1 MGLTPRGRRLARW
14 TVVPLTLAASIFC
27 ATLHNGR
34 PVEATA
40 TPSERSIQLGN
51 ASAGSLYALSLAV
64 KDPTLLQGTDA
75 VRVTV
80 RDAQGEVESKW
91 LHAADLD
98 LYLTL
103 RPRSAGP
110 VTVSLSS
117 SSSASIPEISSRLSK
132 ILQPVVQHGNAPDL
146 NRGVIAA
153 SPNGTW
159 REAQSFELGQTI
171 FGSDD
176 ERPYAPSKSED
187 AYQAMV
193 KGFQW
198 FRFTFREK
206 QPKLVYFV
214 LNVTDRDVPLDVDI
228 FQLGKDSSGKPD
240 VVSFTDGE
248 FVYQIEATQNYPGL
262 YKFRTRILQPGREY
276 YVRVAANHPAY
287 QLHTYEYAVP
297 PGKDSG
303 RDPHEAVRAG
313 MDFLVNMGDS
323 WLSNT
328 PRRGAI
334 ALRTTMQH
342 SETQL
347 CIACHPTQFTTR
359 AYIKAVQNG
368 YAPTQRA
375 SLEFLTDRIYNNAR
389 PLYGEPNTNW
399 VRIIYT
405 ARTEA
410 SRLPL
415 IAHAFEQNVTHD
427 PPRKNFDFPYARF
440 LKIHYKGVTTMPGD
454 EADGC
459 EPDVSPFEIASQSW
473 HTFDL
478 AYTETHE
485 QDWLAERDH
494 VEQLALPYEPKNII
508 DVSWKIMLLS
518 EINRERY
525 SSEIDALINKLYE
538 YETPEGGWPYPLDK
552 KAKPADFVS
561 YNAVLALAEAGR
573 RPETDEHLAIAVKAM
588 LAAQRPE
595 GSWEGDPVYQGF
607 NTPFRATQF
616 AVMALSTLYPG
627 NTKAKNW
634 NAAYPPPAATLATND
649 LPMLL
654 QQLDQYWDLAP
665 EPVLHQIREVVAK
678 SDQPL
683 AREAAARAL
692 GHMADPGAMQV
703 LIVGLGDQTK
713 MVQTSSAYAIRMI
726 LSRRQDA
733 APEGRKLLAEA
744 LASPDARTRW
754 GAARVFNQH
763 FRDLTHDPQLLAA
776 LEKDLNDPVPYV
788 RFEAA
793 GGVWRWYYW
802 QVNQPEVRR
811 GTLEALAT
819 RLNTESDAMVRRGLQ
834 ESIYNLLDENT
845 GYLSA
850 WVRASSKDEDKDR
863 INSGYEAVAR
873 DQAQVLAK
881 VLREGTPS
889 GREGILNA
897 LWDFHIRHYA
907 LPQLKSDTVSIG
919 LPAVLTKYVTGVP
932 DLHRP
937 GYEYSPYREAVDF
950 KYEVSNTFFQTR
962 IGNDSDLIHFFK
974 SSGPELEDAL
984 LACLKGADA
993 PMKIEVLKAGSTLSA
1008 AGDPRF
1014 TLAALDLSED
1024 SNAEVRQTV
1033 RYVYEG
1039 GQRGILNLET
1049 QAAPDPRLVSKVV
1062 SILNHGNPDSQAVV
1076 LPLLSALP
1084 ENSVWEQQA
1093 GVQNALRSMLEE
1105 QPQPKNYAQ
1114 ILDAASS
1121 FKSLMQEPKLQK
1133 QVLAE
1138 LQSFDP
1144 EVQRAALRVCFEHFL
1159 RDPQTALEVKTAFAG
1174 LNTSALRILM
1184 EDAGNPQFLKR
1195 RLGVA
1200 GGAVSQDQDYLD
1212 RHTAALKLKEPL
1224 EYPIV
1229 VDTVLASLL
1238 NEDAN
1243 VSAAALDTLRK
1254 VKGIEQRPDFQVAMK
1269 KLQTST
1275 NPRLKL
1281 ISANVLQGK
1290 NLNEALVDV
1299 QPGSVL
1305 DFRYFVTK
1313 IEPILARPGPD
1324 GKACVFCHASH
1335 VIFKLEPPNA
1345 EGIFSDQ
1352 DSKENYKY
1360 AMRIVDITAPDKSL
1374 FLIKPTRPTDSAGNV
1389 GDYLATHNG
1398 GQRWHGNESSDQYR
1412 TILEWIRGG
1421 RLETAN
1427 AQK

>member
-1 MGLTPRGRRLARW
+1 MGLTPRGRRIARI
-14 TVVPLTLAASIFC
+14 TIIPLTFAAWILC
-27 ATLHNGR
+27 ATLRTSR
-34 PVEATA
+34 PVHAGQA
-40 TPSERSIQLGN
+40 ALPAERQIQLG
-51 ASAGSLYALSLAV
+51 AARPGSLYALSLGF
-64 KDPTLLQGTDA
+64 KDPAQ
-75 VRVTV
+75 VRGNETVHVTV
-80 RDAQGEVESKW
+80 KDAQGEIESKW

-98 LYLTL
+98 FYLTL

-110 VTVSLSS
+110 VTVNLS
-117 SSSASIPEISSRLSK
+117 APTSIPAAEIRTSMSRV
-132 ILQPVVQHGNAPDL
+132 LQRSTPLLGAMRL

-153 SPNGTW
+153 APNGTW
-159 REAQSFELGQTI
+159 QSAQPFELGQTI

-176 ERPYAPSKSED
+176 ERPYSPSKSED
-187 AYQAMV
+187 AYAAMV

-198 FRFTFREK
+198 FRFTFRATR
-206 QPKLVYFV
+206 PKLVYFV

-228 FQLGKDSSGKPD
+228 FQMGQDAGGHPD
-240 VVSFTDGE
+240 VVPFTDGE

-262 YKFRTRILQPGREY
+262 YKFRTRILQPGHAY
-276 YVRVAANHPAY
+276 YVRVAANHPSY
-287 QLHTYEYAVP
+287 QLHTYEYGVP
-297 PGKDSG
+297 PNKDP
-303 RDPHEAVRAG
+303 REAVRTG
-313 MDFLVNMGDS
+313 MDFLINMGDS

-347 CIACHPTQFTTR
+347 CVACHPSQFTTR
-359 AYIKAVQNG
+359 GYLRAVQNG

-427 PPRKNFDFPYARF
+427 PPRKNFDLPYARF
-440 LKIHYKGVTTMPGD
+440 LKIHYKGLTTMPGD

-459 EPDVSPFEIASQSW
+459 EPDVSPFEIATQSW

-478 AYTETHE
+478 AYTETHD
-485 QDWLAERDH
+485 QSWRKERDH

-508 DVSWKIMLLS
+508 DMSWKIMLLS
-518 EINRERY
+518 EVNRQKY
-525 SSEIDALINKLYE
+525 AAQIDTLIAELYE
-538 YETPEGGWPYPLDK
+538 YESPEGGWPYPLDK
-552 KAKPADFVS
+552 KAKPADFIS

-573 RPETDEHLAIAVKAM
+573 RPETDAHLAVAVKAM

-627 NTKAKNW
+627 DTGAKDW
-634 NAAYPPPAATLATND
+634 DAAYPPPVQTLATND
-649 LPMLL
+649 VPLLL
-654 QQLDQYWDLAP
+654 QQLDQFWDLAS
-665 EPVLHQIREVVAK
+665 EPVLRQIRNVLAS

-692 GHMADPGAMQV
+692 GHMADPGALPV
-703 LIVGLGDQTK
+703 LIKGLGDPTK
-713 MVQTSSAYAIRMI
+713 MVQSTSAYAIRMI
-726 LSRRQDA
+726 LSRRPDA
-733 APEGRKLLAEA
+733 APAGRKLLATA
-744 LASPDARTRW
+744 LASTDARTRW

-763 FRDLTHDPQLLAA
+763 FRDLTDDPQLLAA
-776 LEKDLNDPVPYV
+776 LEKDLDDPVPSI

-802 QVNQPEVRR
+802 QVDKPEVRR

-819 RLNTESDAMVRRGLQ
+819 RLNTETDGMVRRGLQ
-834 ESIYNLLDENT
+834 ESIYDLLDENT

-863 INSGYEAVAR
+863 INEGYEAVAR

-881 VLREGTPS
+881 VLREGTS
-889 GREGILNA
+889 LGREGILNA

-907 LPQLKSDTVSIG
+907 LPELKADTVSIG
-919 LPAVLTKYVTGVP
+919 LPAVLTQYVAGVP

-937 GYEYSPYREAVDF
+937 GYEYPPYREAVNF
-950 KYEVSNTFFQTR
+950 KYDVANGFFQTR

-974 SSGPELEDAL
+974 SSGLELEDAL
-984 LACLKGADA
+984 LACLKDADV

-1008 AGDPRF
+1008 AGDARF

-1024 SNAEVRQTV
+1024 SNAQVRQAV
-1033 RYVYEG
+1033 RYVYED
-1039 GQRGILNLET
+1039 GQRGVLNLDT
-1049 QAAPDPRLVSKVV
+1049 PATPDPRLVSKVV
-1062 SILNHGNPDSQAVV
+1062 SILDHGNPDSQAVV
-1076 LPLLSALP
+1076 LPLLAVLP
-1084 ENSVWEQQA
+1084 EDSAWEQQA
-1093 GVQNALRSMLEE
+1093 GVQNALRSILQEE
-1105 QPQPKNYAQ
+1105 PQPKNYAQ
-1114 ILDAASS
+1114 VLDAASS
-1121 FKSLMQEPKLQK
+1121 FKSLMREPNLQK
-1133 QVLAE
+1133 QVLE
-1138 LQSFDP
+1138 GLRSFDP
-1144 EVQRAALRVCFEHFL
+1144 DVQRAALRVCFEHFL
-1159 RDPQTALEVKTAFAG
+1159 ADPQSALAVKAAFSD

-1184 EDAGNPQFLKR
+1184 EEAGNPQFLKR

-1200 GGAVSQDQDYLD
+1200 GGAVSQDQDHLD
-1212 RHTAALKLKEPL
+1212 RHAASLKLKEPL

-1229 VDTVLASLL
+1229 VDTVLANLL
-1238 NEDAN
+1238 SADAN

-1254 VKGIEQRPDFQVAMK
+1254 VKGVESRSDFQTAMK
-1269 KLQTST
+1269 KLASST

-1281 ISANVLQGK
+1281 IATRVLEGK
-1290 NLNEALVDV
+1290 NLSEALRDV

-1313 IEPILARPGPD
+1313 VEPILAKPGFD

-1345 EGIFSDQ
+1345 DGVFSDQ

-1360 AMRIVDITAPDKSL
+1360 AMRVVDINAPDKSL
-1374 FLIKPTRPTDSAGNV
+1374 LLIKPTRPTDSAGNV

-1421 RLETAN
+1421 RLETAHL
-1427 AQK
+1427 QK